1 MLSLIKKGNTVKIM
15 GHQLAITWQ
24 HIRRSPYQAAAAIM
38 IMSLTIFAGLVFFML
53 SIGSYRVLTYVEQRP
68 QVIAFFDDSITSVD
82 QVADLAK
89 ELKNTGK
96 TKEVRFVSKEEA
108 LEIYRER
115 NKEDPLLLELVSA
128 NTLPAS
134 LEVSA
139 KNASDLPTL
148 FGILNGAANIEDVSY
163 QKDVV
168 NTLITVMDRVR
179 KFGIGLIV
187 FLLLTSVFTVL
198 TIIGMK
204 IALRRKEIEVERLIG
219 ASDWYIRMPF
229 LFEGLFYGIFAAVF
243 SWAILYLIVLASTQ
257 YVASFLAGLNLLPI
271 PPLIMLEILGVTIV
285 TGALVGVTGSF
296 IAVWHYLRAQN

>member
-1 MLSLIKKGNTVKIM
+1 
-15 GHQLAITWQ
+15 
-24 HIRRSPYQAAAAIM
+24 M
-38 IMSLTIFAGLVFFML
+38 IMSLTIFAGLVFFLL
-53 SIGSYRVLTYVEQRP
+53 SVGSHRILTYVEQRP
-68 QVIAFFDDSITSVD
+68 QVIAFFDDTITTSD
-82 QVADLAK
+82 QVADVMK
-89 ELKNTGK
+89 ELKATNK
-96 TKEVRFVSKEEA
+96 TREVRFVSKEQA

-139 KNASDLPTL
+139 KNASDLPGL
-148 FGILNGAANIEDVSY
+148 FTILDKAPNIEDVSY

-179 KFGIGLIV
+179 KFGVGLIV
-187 FLLLTSVFTVL
+187 FLVLTSIFTVL

-204 IALRRKEIEVERLIG
+204 IALRRKEVEVERLVG
-219 ASDWYIRMPF
+219 ASDWYIRTPF
-229 LFEGLFYGIFAAVF
+229 LLEGLFYGVFAATL
-243 SWAILYLIVLASTQ
+243 SWAIVYGIILASTP

-271 PPLIMLEILGVTIV
+271 PPLVMVEILGATVL

-296 IAVWHYLRAQN
+296 IAVWRYLRAQN